1 MGREQRTIRILIA
14 DEQSLFRHGLK
25 TLLSAEAD
33 LAIVGEASDTEAILP
48 AVEKMKPDV
57 LLVDLALTSG
67 PHAHVALA
75 ARQAHAPMAILF
87 TTREDGPEQLEA
99 AMSLGARGYM
109 LRGSTPAQF
118 VAAVRS
124 VGSGANH
131 LNPQSLSQHIADL
144 QALSHSHQLFSRGTA
159 LTQRETEIVK
169 LLAEGQTVR
178 EVAGVLQVSVKTVEA
193 HKLNLMRKLN
203 IHNRAALIDY
213 AVIQGIV
220 ATAVPARPIN
230 E

>member
-1 MGREQRTIRILIA
+1 MAREQRTIRILIA
-14 DEQSLFRHGLK
+14 DEQGLFRHGLK
-25 TLLSAEAD
+25 TLLSAESD
-33 LAIVGEASDTEAILP
+33 LVVVGEASDAEAILP
-48 AVEKMKPDV
+48 AVERLRPDV
-57 LLVDLALTSG
+57 LMVDLALATG
-67 PHAHVALA
+67 PNAQIALA
-75 ARQAHAPMAILF
+75 VRQAHPLTAILF
-87 TTREDGPEQLEA
+87 TTREDGPEQLEF

-118 VAAVRS
+118 VTAARS
-124 VGSGANH
+124 IGSGANH
-131 LNPQSLSQHIADL
+131 LNPQSLSQHMADL
-144 QALSHSHQLFSRGTA
+144 QALSRSHQLFSRGTA

-178 EVAGVLQVSVKTVEA
+178 EVAAVLQVSVKTVEA

-220 ATAVPARPIN
+220 TATVPARPLN

>member
-1 MGREQRTIRILIA
+1 MGREQRAIRILIA
-14 DEQSLFRHGLK
+14 DEQGLFRHGLK
-25 TLLSAEAD
+25 TLLSAESD
-33 LAIVGEASDTEAILP
+33 LVIVGEASDAEAILP
-48 AVEKMKPDV
+48 AVERVRPDV
-57 LLVDLALTSG
+57 LVVDLALVSG
-67 PHAHVALA
+67 ANAHTALA
-75 ARQAHAPMAILF
+75 ARQAHPAMAILF

-109 LRGSTPAQF
+109 LRASTPVQF
-118 VAAVRS
+118 VTAVRS
-124 VGSGANH
+124 IGSGANH
-131 LNPQSLSQHIADL
+131 LNPQSLSQHMADL

-178 EVAGVLQVSVKTVEA
+178 EVAAVLQVSVKTVEA

-220 ATAVPARPIN
+220 TATVPARPLN